1 MQNPLIDVF
10 TEASVVNWK
19 LMQHLALTKH
29 FYVIFNIPRSG
40 STWLTERAKTSGM
53 LGEPTEWFNEDFI
66 ARETV
71 ALGAAP
77 PKVLGTADINK
88 YIIYLI
94 ERNSSRGG
102 VFGVELSRFHT
113 EWICELLE
121 NKEGIM
127 KLFKP
132 FYLRRE
138 NMVRQAI
145 SLYKS
150 AETGYFHSY
159 QMYEEFAHR
168 LDALS
173 YDSERICFWYNH
185 LIECE
190 IWFERMFHEVGLE
203 PDRFF
208 YEDLTADIEAVLNW
222 MYARIV
228 PRPDTRI
235 SVRAPNLIN
244 SISDNTNIE
253 WETRFRLECAAFI
266 EDMSLRRPKFTKS
279 YKLLESNNG

>member
-10 TEASVVNWK
+10 TETSVVSWK
-19 LMQHLALTKH
+19 LMKHLALTKK
-29 FYVIFNIPRSG
+29 FYVIFFIPRSG
-40 STWLTERAKTSGM
+40 STWLTERAVTSGM

-66 ARETV
+66 VRETADIGV
-71 ALGAAP
+71 SP

-88 YIIYLI
+88 YIIYSI

-102 VFGVELSRFHT
+102 LFGVELSRFHT
-113 EWICELLE
+113 EWICDLLE
-121 NKEGIM
+121 NKEDIM

-132 FYLRRE
+132 FFLRRK

-159 QMYEEFAHR
+159 QMSEEFAR
-168 LDALS
+168 GLEALS

-203 PDRFF
+203 PGRFF
-208 YEDLTADIEAVLNW
+208 YEDLTDDIEAVLNW
-222 MYARIV
+222 MYAKIV
-228 PRPDTRI
+228 PHSDVRI
-235 SVRAPNLIN
+235 GVRAPSYIN
-244 SISDNTNIE
+244 SISDNKNIE
-253 WETRFRLECAAFI
+253 WETRFRLECTAFI
-266 EDMSLRRPKFTKS
+266 EDMDLRRPKFTS
-279 YKLLESNNG
+279 TFSLACD